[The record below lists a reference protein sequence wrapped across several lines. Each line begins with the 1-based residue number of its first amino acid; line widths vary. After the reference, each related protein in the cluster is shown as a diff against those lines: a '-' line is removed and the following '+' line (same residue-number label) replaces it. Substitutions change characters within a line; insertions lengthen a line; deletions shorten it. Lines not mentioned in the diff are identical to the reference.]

1 VGYLLRMSD
10 EIHDWLAGLHQNDPP
25 AAMLAGQALAALMS
39 EGASLGPPLVVPVA
53 ATWPEDLVAALDDS
67 YQHRLDRLQVVRR
80 RVAEAAWLAKDLT
93 EQIDEL
99 ESARARLTDRHRRA
113 LEEGRR
119 EDTEQAGR
127 QLAAA
132 KRDITQARQLV
143 PWITETEGWLRTRL
157 QRQQARTDAFRTRK
171 ELLKATYTA
180 ARAELQVNE
189 EMADSDRADAAATAQ
204 ALARLRDATA
214 QIERELGRQPLPEG
228 LLELRPGAPGDGEIR
243 IVFAVEPAGTALLIA
258 VLEGREV
265 ARDQYRE
272 AVLLSADVLL
282 EVRAGD
288 APEASARGYDDIASL
303 VQEFF
308 PGQAAEIDAGASAL
322 AARNRART
330 LAEQR
335 TRLGL
340 TQTEVADRMR
350 VPLDQVAAIE
360 RAEPGTTDL
369 RTLAAYVEALGG
381 RLELTADF
389 AGDRI
394 VLR

>member
-1 VGYLLRMSD
+1 VVCRLRMSG
-10 EIHDWLAGLHQNDPP
+10 EIHDWLADLHETDPP
-25 AAMLAGQALAALMS
+25 AAMLVGQALAALMS

-53 ATWPEDLVAALDDS
+53 ATWPEDPVAALDAS
-67 YQHRLDRLQVVRR
+67 HQHRLDLMQVARK
-80 RVAEAAWLAKDLT
+80 RVAEAAWMVKDLQD
-93 EQIDEL
+93 QIDEL
-99 ESARARLTDRHRRA
+99 ESAQARLTDRHRLA

-119 EDTEQAGR
+119 DDAEKAGR

-132 KRDITQARQLV
+132 QRDATQARQLV
-143 PWITETEGWLRTRL
+143 PWITETEAWLRTRL

-171 ELLKATYTA
+171 ELLKAAYTA

-189 EMADSDRADAAATAQ
+189 ETADPDRADPEATAQ

-243 IVFAVEPAGTALLIA
+243 IIFAFEPVGTALLIA
-258 VLEGREV
+258 VLEGRDT

-272 AVLLSADVLL
+272 AVMLSADVLL
-282 EVRAGD
+282 EARASQ
-288 APEASARGYDDIASL
+288 APEASARGYDDTRSF
-303 VQEFF
+303 VEEFF
-308 PGQAAEIDAGASAL
+308 PGQAAEVDAGASAL
-322 AARNRART
+322 LARNRART

-340 TQTEVADRMR
+340 TQTEIAGRMGIGQ
-350 VPLDQVAAIE
+350 DQVAAIE
-360 RAEPGTTDL
+360 RAEPGTTDV

-381 RLELTADF
+381 RLRITAEF
-389 AGDRI
+389 GGDRV